1 VGRFDSALLGYGGCP
16 FAEDSLSGNLPTESL
31 MSFANTVSADNNI
44 NAIALEV
51 AHNAARD
58 LFL

>member
-1 VGRFDSALLGYGGCP
+1 
-16 FAEDSLSGNLPTESL
+16 